1 MGVAFHFYHSNRMQ
15 YNWENSY
22 TSKEVNASASE
33 QFSARL
39 QEMQHQI
46 YTIVENQK
54 KLAAKVDAYGALQV
68 TNADVRDDWELM
80 KREQRVL
87 TDHIGRLSQ
96 AVMELKTSKRSDALA
111 AAAQI
116 RDQAEEIMSGIRSE
130 MHSMRQERGALVSD
144 TEAKLSTLETNF
156 EAKFSAF
163 REGYDSKINQVKT
176 ETEDSLAEIRDELE
190 STLIAVKQDLLFK
203 NDKHSSKYIQ
213 SREKVPDTNLNRSVG
228 TPHRLADSP
237 RQSMYFSPERH
248 EGSGR
253 YEKTGKDLSS
263 APSLKATSIRTV
275 ALDNELKLL
284 EEKIKIAQESILKG
298 YDIS

>member
-1 MGVAFHFYHSNRMQ
+1 
-15 YNWENSY
+15 
-22 TSKEVNASASE
+22 
-33 QFSARL
+33 
-39 QEMQHQI
+39 MQHQI
-46 YTIVENQK
+46 YSIVENQK
-54 KLAAKVDAYGALQV
+54 KLGAKVDAYGALQV

-156 EAKFSAF
+156 EAKFNAF
-163 REGYDSKINQVKT
+163 REGYDSKIIQVKT
-176 ETEDSLAEIRDELE
+176 ETEDSLAEIRGELE
-190 STLIAVKQDLLFK
+190 STLRAVKQDLLFQ
-203 NDKHSSKYIQ
+203 NDKRSNKY
-213 SREKVPDTNLNRSVG
+213 RESPEKIRDAHLNRSVG

-237 RQSMYFSPERH
+237 RQSMYFSPGRRD

-253 YEKTGKDLSS
+253 YEKTGNDLSS
-263 APSLKATSIRTV
+263 PLSLKATSIRTI

-284 EEKIKIAQESILKG
+284 EEKIKFAQESILKG